1 MWSDLP
7 DSLLLSIFMNL
18 SVEDMSPV
26 CCVCHQWSRV
36 GADELLWKNL
46 FYKHFDSIDSSVE
59 RPVDSFGY
67 REEAKRLIYHSPR
80 HLCETLSQH
89 TDQVLHVAFAHN
101 GKLFSSCSKDGFVR
115 VWSTE
120 SEPTQVKYS
129 SDMKC
134 YSWSYTQFSQ
144 FNSLDTLLLV
154 SGVHF
159 GAHTASGEIAVFNIE
174 DDFQLQCR
182 VLNKPYDIFGTWY
195 TNDYLISSRLHFLGH
210 LISYSA
216 LWLNKAW
223 QEVESER
230 KPIIKRMFKFYNKNA
245 SSIRSV
251 LVADCPTEQSSPEA
265 AHSSQPDHSQPTK
278 SSHRNCD
285 IANQRGN
292 PVSSLGSNLR
302 FRSLQ
307 TPPAHSQRI
316 DFYGAESN
324 LVCTAESPIRYSA
337 EYRCEQSRRQSSLS
351 NRTDSKDS
359 ADGAHSMD
367 RNDSRDVESDNDFD
381 DPPLPWDED
390 WLKLSDDEFDDKPS
404 NPKQKKSNHDQKEVK
419 SEASTSKLL
428 CNGDKLLVFTSG
440 SLTYTPH
447 QIGIKRIKPFLFEEF
462 VSETASLS
470 KRLEERRQEKERERE
485 TQALVA
491 SPNWQEEETVSHLFD
506 NVDYTIDLKGHIIGM
521 ALSPDH
527 RYLYVNSRSW
537 PEDAVIEHPLH
548 PPPIA
553 QQIDIHVIDLKTFKR
568 VGNMFRSHKAY
579 TPNDECFF
587 IFLDVCDH
595 WVASGAED
603 HHGYIWDRH
612 YGHCIAKLSHTNIVN
627 SVAFNPIDSEML
639 VTASDDNTLKIWRS
653 ADKMRQRLRSRRV

>member
-1 MWSDLP
+1 MWSELP

-18 SVEDMSPV
+18 SVEDMSRV
-26 CCVCHQWSRV
+26 SCVCRQWSRV
-36 GADELLWKNL
+36 GTDELLWKSL
-46 FYKHFDSIDSSVE
+46 FYKHFDVIDSSVE
-59 RPVDSFGY
+59 RPTDSLGY
-67 REEAKRLIYHSPR
+67 REEAKRLIDHSPR
-80 HLCETLSQH
+80 HLTETLTDH

-101 GKLFSSCSKDGFVR
+101 GRLFSSCSKDGFVK

-120 SEPTQVKYS
+120 SEPTRVKHS
-129 SDMKC
+129 TDMKS

-144 FNSLDTLLLV
+144 FNALDTLLLV

-159 GAHTASGEIAVFNIE
+159 GPHTASGEIAVFNLE
-174 DDFQLQCR
+174 DEFQLQCR

-223 QEVESER
+223 QETESER

-251 LVADCPTEQSSPEA
+251 LVADCPSEPPSVPEVDR
-265 AHSSQPDHSQPTK
+265 SSQQRDSQSTN
-278 SSHRNCD
+278 SSQRNCD
-285 IANQRGN
+285 IVSQRGN

-337 EYRCEQSRRQSSLS
+337 EYRCEQFRRQSTMST
-351 NRTDSKDS
+351 RTDSKDS
-359 ADGAHSMD
+359 ADGAHSTAM
-367 RNDSRDVESDNDFD
+367 SRDIDSDNDFD
-381 DPPLPWDED
+381 DPPLPWNEE
-390 WLKLSDDEFDDKPS
+390 WLKLSDDEADEGQPS
-404 NPKQKKSNHDQKEVK
+404 NPKQKKRPD

-428 CNGDKLLVFTSG
+428 CNSDKLLVFTSG

-462 VSETASLS
+462 VTQTASLS
-470 KRLEERRQEKERERE
+470 KRLEERRQEKERES
-485 TQALVA
+485 QALVA
-491 SPNWQEEETVSHLFD
+491 SPNWHDEDAVAPLFD
-506 NVDYTIDLKGHIIGM
+506 TVDHTIDLKGHIIGM

-537 PEDAVIEHPLH
+537 PDGAIIENPLS

-603 HHGYIWDRH
+603 HHGYVWDRH
-612 YGHCIAKLSHTNIVN
+612 YGHCLAKLAHNSIVN
-627 SVAFNPIDSEML
+627 SVAFNPTDSEML
-639 VTASDDNTLKIWRS
+639 VTASDDHTLKIWRS
-653 ADKMRQRLRSRRV
+653 AHKTRLRLKKQSLDC